1 MSSALNL
8 ILTYKYLILFPL
20 AVIEGP
26 FLCILLGYLVYAQ
39 YINAYITFFVV
50 LAADI
55 FPDIFYYHLG
65 KTKGRKLLEGKFFS
79 KSKYTAQNIK
89 VLEYLWL
96 KHTKKTMFFGK
107 LAYGIAL
114 PIIITA
120 GIAQLPLK
128 RFVIASLPVG
138 IFQIGVLMLIGY
150 HLGTS
155 YTVAEQ
161 YIKYPEIA
169 VAILA
174 SLVIGGYILL
184 RRRLT
189 LEFEKEE
196 EVEGENA
203 KIVG

>member
-1 MSSALNL
+1 MSGAISL
-8 ILTYKYLILFPL
+8 IMTYKYLILFPL

-26 FLCILLGYLVYAQ
+26 FLCIALGYLVYAQ
-39 YINAYITFFVV
+39 YINVYITFFVV

-55 FPDIFYYHLG
+55 LPDIFYYHLG

-79 KSKYTAQNIK
+79 GSKYSAQNIK
-89 VLEYLWL
+89 VLEYLWF

-120 GIAQLPLK
+120 GIARLPLK
-128 RFVIASLPVG
+128 RFVVASLPVG
-138 IFQIGVLMLIGY
+138 IFQIGVLMFIGY

-155 YTVAEQ
+155 YTVAEK

-169 VAILA
+169 VAVLA
-174 SLVIGGYILL
+174 VIVIGGYMLL
-184 RRRLT
+184 RKRLT

-196 EVEGENA
+196 EKDA
-203 KIVG
+203 KILG